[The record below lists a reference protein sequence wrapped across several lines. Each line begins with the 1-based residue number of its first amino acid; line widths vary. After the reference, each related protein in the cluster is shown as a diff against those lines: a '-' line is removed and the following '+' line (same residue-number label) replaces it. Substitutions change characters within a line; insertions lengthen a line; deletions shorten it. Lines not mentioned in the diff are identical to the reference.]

1 MPTFLE
7 QPTYS
12 LRGPDGQGWNRLSL
26 NAHFDRLH
34 QCGWQPRR
42 FAALFEALTGRQQW
56 GGFGRC
62 FVGHPGSC
70 GTCPVQLRRLAREGG
85 IAWPERVPLLMA
97 RVRPWPLTPG
107 ALFAD
112 PASGRSSLELSPW
125 QGRQPVLKAG
135 WVEIL
140 NTPGHTISWC
150 WQDGQGE
157 AFWLVRDHPAA
168 DAAVVLSRKLGT
180 GMRHELYGGP
190 GEPRLAVLT
199 CHGSCAHEAYHLR
212 HLAADLADRPDR
224 ASAPGP
230 DDEIPERL
238 PGVPLTRLAHDGG
251 RSLIHRDSSRGYGS
265 STVQLSWDVPFDET
279 TATALVA
286 HTVRL
291 MAI

>member
-7 QPTYS
+7 QPSYGP
-12 LRGPDGQGWNRLSL
+12 RGPDGQGWNRLSL
-26 NAHFDRLH
+26 NAQNDRLH

-85 IAWPERVPLLMA
+85 IAWPARTPLLLA
-97 RVRPWPLTPG
+97 RVRPSPPTTG

-112 PASGRSSLELSPW
+112 PAAGRSSLELSPW
-125 QGRQPVLKAG
+125 RGGPTVLKAE
-135 WVEIL
+135 WAEIL
-140 NTPGHTISWC
+140 NTPDHTMSWC
-150 WQDGQGE
+150 WQDERGE
-157 AFWLVRDHPAA
+157 AFWLVRNHLAA
-168 DAAVVLSRKLGT
+168 DAAVVVSRKLGA

-190 GEPRLAVLT
+190 GTPRLAVLT
-199 CHGSCAHEAYHLR
+199 CRGSCAHEAYHLQ
-212 HLAADLADRPDR
+212 HLAADLNDRDGTV
-224 ASAPGP
+224 GP
-230 DDEIPERL
+230 DAELPEQL
-238 PGVPLTRLAHDGG
+238 PGVPLTGLAQTGTGSLLHRN
-251 RSLIHRDSSRGYGS
+251 RSRDYSS
-265 STVQLSWDVPFDET
+265 STVELSWDVPFDET

-291 MAI
+291 IAI